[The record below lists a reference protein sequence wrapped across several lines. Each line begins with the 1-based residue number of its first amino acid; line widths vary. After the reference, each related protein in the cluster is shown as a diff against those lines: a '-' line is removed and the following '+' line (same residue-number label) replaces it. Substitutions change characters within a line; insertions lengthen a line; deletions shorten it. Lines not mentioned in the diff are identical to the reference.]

1 MGLHNKVAD
10 SEAST
15 IENDADIL
23 FPRQQGGDKGGKR
36 MRSSICSTKRSD
48 KSCSIPSK
56 YSTTLFEKS
65 KISGFGSTASRFN
78 NSDFFDNPVPGPGNY
93 EAITNVSLTQSN
105 PSFSKKGYGGGFV
118 SETDRN
124 VGYDVSFQ
132 NKGPGPGAYED
143 VSDKNYKTSEC
154 FYYKSKSKQYRISNA
169 NNTVSNWN
177 SYHKDLMRTTVSDK
191 TMFKRKVGPGS
202 YNPKIQENEKNPGNM
217 LKSKAYDDYLDLKK
231 NVPPVG
237 RYMISRNITKKK
249 PYKNPG
255 PYSSFAGTVLQHKIN
270 LKDPNDMRKQLDMNL
285 IGKKMITPDDLN
297 KASPGPGDYNYCEA
311 FEHLKDYRYLF
322 SILII

>member
-1 MGLHNKVAD
+1 MGLHNQVNH

-15 IENDADIL
+15 ISSDADII

-36 MRSSICSTKRSD
+36 HRSSVSTRRSD
-48 KSCSIPSK
+48 KACSIPSR

-65 KISGFGSTASRFN
+65 KISGFGSTANRFN
-78 NSDFFDNPVPGPGNY
+78 SSDFFDNPVPGPGNY
-93 EAITNVSLTQSN
+93 ESESMLDMSQSN
-105 PSFSKKGYGGGFV
+105 PSFSKKGYGAGFV
-118 SETDRN
+118 SESDKST
-124 VGYDVSFQ
+124 GYDIAFP
-132 NKGPGPGAYED
+132 NKGPGPGTYED
-143 VSDKNYKTSEC
+143 LNDKNYKTTEG
-154 FYYKSKSKQYRISNA
+154 FYYKQKSKQYRISNA

-177 SYHKDLMRTTVSDK
+177 SYHKDLMRNTVTDK
-191 TMFKRKVGPGS
+191 FSFKKKVGPGT
-202 YNPKIQENEKNPGNM
+202 YNPKLDKCEKNPGNM
-217 LKSKAYDDYLDLKK
+217 LKSKAYTDYLDLKK

-285 IGKKMITPDDLN
+285 IGKKMITPEDLN
-297 KASPGPGDYNYCEA
+297 RPAPGPGDYQDSEA
-311 FEHLKDYRYLF
+311 FDFLKCYKYF
-322 SILII
+322 IIKLII